1 MHSIL
6 INMNLSAHRI
16 NGKLCLVPPQIVGTT
31 SRAFWISQPSLFF
44 AHIFLR
50 IDFKMLARWM
60 PAAINTRPSEWS
72 RAAIGMAL
80 GTMLS
85 VWLCGQVFG
94 LDVALHLIGP
104 LGASAVLLFAV
115 SSGALAQPWS
125 ILGGYLSAGVVS
137 LLVAHVLGRTLGSAC
152 LAAGMA
158 LILMCWLRC
167 LHPPAGALA
176 LLLVLADPATIAM
189 DWKALGPVMLGAS
202 TMLLSALAFNNLTRI
217 RYPKGTSE
225 PVAVIPADHPPIEIQ
240 AITAQDLKMALADM
254 EAFFDVTPEDLERLI
269 HASELHAKRR
279 SIGEVLSCSA

>member
-1 MHSIL
+1 
-6 INMNLSAHRI
+6 
-16 NGKLCLVPPQIVGTT
+16 
-31 SRAFWISQPSLFF
+31 
-44 AHIFLR
+44 
-50 IDFKMLARWM
+50 MLARWI

-72 RAAIGMAL
+72 RAAIGMSL
-80 GTMLS
+80 GTLLS

-94 LDVALHLIGP
+94 MDVALHLIGP

-125 ILGGYLSAGVVS
+125 ILGGYLCAAVVS

-158 LILMCWLRC
+158 LTLMCWSRC

-189 DWKALGPVMLGAS
+189 DWRELGPVMLAA
-202 TMLLSALAFNNLTRI
+202 TCMLLSALAYNNLTRI
-217 RYPKGTSE
+217 RYPKGHSE
-225 PVAVIPADHPPIEIQ
+225 PVAGVPADHPPKDAL
-240 AITAQDLKMALADM
+240 AITAEDLKLALADM
-254 EAFFDVTPEDLERLI
+254 QEFFDVTPEDLEQLI

-279 SIGEVLSCSA
+279 SIGEVFTHR

>member
-1 MHSIL
+1 
-6 INMNLSAHRI
+6 
-16 NGKLCLVPPQIVGTT
+16 
-31 SRAFWISQPSLFF
+31 
-44 AHIFLR
+44 
-50 IDFKMLARWM
+50 MLARWL

-80 GTMLS
+80 GTLLS

-94 LDVALHLIGP
+94 IEVAHHLIGP

-125 ILGGYLSAGVVS
+125 IVGGYLSAGVVS

-158 LILMCWLRC
+158 LVLMCWLRC

-176 LLLVLADPATIAM
+176 LTLVLADPATIAM

-202 TMLLSALAFNNLTRI
+202 IMLLSALAYNNLTRT
-217 RYPKGTSE
+217 RYPKGPAE
-225 PVAVIPADHPPIEIQ
+225 APVMVPSASPLVDAK
-240 AITAQDLKMALADM
+240 ITAVDLEQALAQM
-254 EAFFDVTPEDLERLI
+254 EQFFDVTPTELEELI
-269 HASELHAKRR
+269 HIAEDHARRR
-279 SIGEVLSCSA
+279 SIGQVLASRV

>member
-1 MHSIL
+1 MPDKPFFFFGFVNGTSL
-6 INMNLSAHRI
+6 I
-16 NGKLCLVPPQIVGTT
+16 
-31 SRAFWISQPSLFF
+31 
-44 AHIFLR
+44 
-50 IDFKMLARWM
+50 MLARWL
-60 PAAINTRPSEWS
+60 PAAVNTRPSEWS
-72 RAAIGMAL
+72 RAAIGMSL
-80 GTMLS
+80 GTMFS
-85 VWLCGQVFG
+85 VWLCAQVFG
-94 LDVALHLIGP
+94 MEVAQHLVGP

-189 DWKALGPVMLGAS
+189 DWQALGPVMLAAS
-202 TMLLSALAFNNLTRI
+202 TMLLCALAYNNLTRI
-217 RYPKGTSE
+217 RYPKRAAE
-225 PVAVIPADHPPIEIQ
+225 PVAVIPADHAPVETQ
-240 AITAQDLKMALADM
+240 SITAQDLKMALADM
-254 EAFFDVTPEDLERLI
+254 EAFFDVTPEDLEQLI

-279 SIGEVLSCSA
+279 SIGEVLSRSR